1 MEMKKTFEYVAPEV
15 VCMEMNV
22 EGVLCQSADTE
33 MEYGGDAFEIE

>member
-1 MEMKKTFEYVAPEV
+1 MKKTIEYVAPEV

-33 MEYGGDAFEIE
+33 VEYYGDAFEIE

>member
-1 MEMKKTFEYVAPEV
+1 MEMKKTIEYIAPEIE
-15 VCMEMNV
+15 CIEMMA

>member
-1 MEMKKTFEYVAPEV
+1 MKKTIEYVTPEV
-15 VCMEMNV
+15 VCMEMKI